1 MKTPRERSNALEI
14 SPFPLPNKSRHCHIS
29 KNQAQ
34 TQVQAS
40 PYEIQWQILVVGNN
54 DFVYLH
60 LSFGTSWP
68 ITVKVAQQDAYIR
81 KFLSQ
86 SRCKFNYFNL
96 NLPSCLEVL
105 QKCNCKQALHCNQ
118 VPRAYLIS
126 YKICHK
132 SLAESG
138 SRGRTKE
145 KTVNGLGSSC
155 ERAY

>member
-1 MKTPRERSNALEI
+1 MLWKSLP
-14 SPFPLPNKSRHCHIS
+14 SPFQIKVAIPILQAIRH
-29 KNQAQ
+29 K
-34 TQVQAS
+34 
-40 PYEIQWQILVVGNN
+40 PRYKPDLMKWQILVAGNN

-86 SRCKFNYFNL
+86 SRCKFNYFKL
-96 NLPSCLEVL
+96 NPPSCLEVL

-118 VPRAYLIS
+118 VSRAYLIS

-145 KTVNGLGSSC
+145 KTVNGLGSSR
-155 ERAY
+155 EHAY